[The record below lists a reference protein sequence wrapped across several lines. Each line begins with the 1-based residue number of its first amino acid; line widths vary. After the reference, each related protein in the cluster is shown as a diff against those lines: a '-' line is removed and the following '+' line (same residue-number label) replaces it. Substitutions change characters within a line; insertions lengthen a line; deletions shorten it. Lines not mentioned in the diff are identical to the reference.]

1 MKNAILSLFL
11 VAAALVATAQAKPV
25 PSVKLQD
32 MTGATVDTGA
42 LENDGNPV
50 VICFWAT
57 WCSPCKKELNNYA
70 DLYVDW
76 QEEFG
81 VKIIAV
87 TIDDQ
92 RSKARV
98 KPYVDGVAWEYDVLY
113 DPNRDF
119 ARALGV
125 QTPPHTFVVDGEGN
139 IVHSHVGYTDG
150 DEDELEETLREIT
163 GG

>member
-1 MKNAILSLFL
+1 MKNAILSLLF
-11 VAAALVATAQAKPV
+11 VAAALVASAQDKPV

-70 DLYVDW
+70 DLYADW

-119 ARALGV
+119 ARAMGV

>member
-1 MKNAILSLFL
+1 MNNAILSLFL
-11 VAAALVATAQAKPV
+11 VAAALVATAQVKPV

-70 DLYVDW
+70 DLYADW

-119 ARALGV
+119 ARAMGV

>member
-11 VAAALVATAQAKPV
+11 VAAALVATAQVKPV

-70 DLYVDW
+70 DLYADW

-119 ARALGV
+119 ARAMGV

>member
-11 VAAALVATAQAKPV
+11 VAAALVATAQVKPV

-42 LENDGNPV
+42 LENDGNTV

-70 DLYVDW
+70 DLYADW

-119 ARALGV
+119 ARAMGV

>member
-11 VAAALVATAQAKPV
+11 VAAALVATAQVKPV

-70 DLYVDW
+70 DLYADW

-119 ARALGV
+119 ARAMGV

-139 IVHSHVGYTDG
+139 IVHNHVGYTDG

>member
-11 VAAALVATAQAKPV
+11 VAAALVATAQDKPV

-70 DLYVDW
+70 DLYADW

-119 ARALGV
+119 ARAMGV

>member
-1 MKNAILSLFL
+1 MKNAILSLLF
-11 VAAALVATAQAKPV
+11 VAAALVASAQDKPV
-25 PSVKLQD
+25 PSVKLKD
-32 MTGATVDTGA
+32 LTGATVDTGA

-50 VICFWAT
+50 VICFWAS

-70 DLYVDW
+70 DLYADW

-98 KPYVDGVAWEYDVLY
+98 KPYVDGVAWEFDVLY

-119 ARALGV
+119 ARAMGV

>member
-1 MKNAILSLFL
+1 MKQAILSLFV
-11 VAAALVATAQAKPV
+11 VAATLVGTAQDKPV

-32 MTGATVDTGA
+32 IAGNTVDTGA
-42 LENDGNPV
+42 LSNDGNPV

-70 DLYVDW
+70 DLYADW
-76 QEEFG
+76 QDEMG
-81 VKIIAV
+81 VKVVAV

-92 RSKARV
+92 RSKSRV

-119 ARALGV
+119 ARAMGV
-125 QTPPHTFVVDGEGN
+125 QTPPHTFIVDGDGN
-139 IVHSHVGYTDG
+139 IVWSHVGYTDG
-150 DEDELEETLREIT
+150 DEAELEEKLREIT
-163 GG
+163 GQ

>member
-11 VAAALVATAQAKPV
+11 VAAALVATAQAQPV

-50 VICFWAT
+50 VICLWAT

-70 DLYVDW
+70 DLYADW